1 MKKRFFAP
9 LSLAV
14 SFLFIA
20 NNAVAANEFHSVLA
34 NSPSAANILYST
46 QIQQESKV
54 ENGVLYTRHT
64 PGASAENAI
73 AQLLAATLGKFDSR
87 FPKEISPYWT
97 FQVRLARVN
106 KGSKWHSYLIKLK
119 PGIHVIKRRVPT
131 RWQSERV
138 TSWSDVA
145 ERKVLVY

>member
-1 MKKRFFAP
+1 MKKRFFAR

-20 NNAVAANEFHSVLA
+20 NNATAANEFHSVFA

-54 ENGVLYTRHT
+54 ENGVLYSRQS

-73 AQLLAATLGKFDSR
+73 GQLLAATLGKFDAR
-87 FPKEISPYWT
+87 FSKEISPYWT
-97 FQVRLARVN
+97 FQVRLARRN
-106 KGSKWHSYLIKLK
+106 KGSKWHSYLIKLT
-119 PGIHVIKRRVPT
+119 PGIHVIKRRNPT
-131 RWQSERV
+131 RWMGERV
-138 TSWSDVA
+138 TGWSDVK
-145 ERKVLVY
+145 EFKVLVY